1 MLSASAAIYYLFFKA
16 VIAALNELLFITN
29 HIEFSY
35 FTVLLSLMYKSVGKA
50 KEIFPKT
57 FVKFYIL
64 PPYLR
69 IFLCEYTC
77 YLFTSAKCRGLTR
90 MLKSLLRISL
100 ICAFRIFFPLPNGV
114 RRSTFDAG
122 LVAWLQKLAPFQ
134 VFINTSVIQN
144 KTLTIYIDLY

>member
-1 MLSASAAIYYLFFKA
+1 M
-16 VIAALNELLFITN
+16 TN

-35 FTVLLSLMYKSVGKA
+35 FTMLLSLIDVLYKSVGKA

-77 YLFTSAKCRGLTR
+77 YLFTSAKCRSLTR
-90 MLKSLLRISL
+90 MLKSLIEFELSPG
-100 ICAFRIFFPLPNGV
+100 A
-114 RRSTFDAG
+114 
-122 LVAWLQKLAPFQ
+122 
-134 VFINTSVIQN
+134 
-144 KTLTIYIDLY
+144 

>member
-1 MLSASAAIYYLFFKA
+1 MPKICFLQVPLPIYYLFFKS

-64 PPYLR
+64 PPLFANIFVR
-69 IFLCEYTC
+69 IHVLLVYIRQM
-77 YLFTSAKCRGLTR
+77 SGLN
-90 MLKSLLRISL
+90 SN
-100 ICAFRIFFPLPNGV
+100 A
-114 RRSTFDAG
+114 
-122 LVAWLQKLAPFQ
+122 
-134 VFINTSVIQN
+134 
-144 KTLTIYIDLY
+144 